1 MVMGQMDGNIQ
12 SRILLTLGRGFGAAD
27 QTPGKN
33 SSAMGLN
40 ESLSQQ
46 RT

>member
-12 SRILLTLGRGFGAAD
+12 SRILTLGRGFGAAD